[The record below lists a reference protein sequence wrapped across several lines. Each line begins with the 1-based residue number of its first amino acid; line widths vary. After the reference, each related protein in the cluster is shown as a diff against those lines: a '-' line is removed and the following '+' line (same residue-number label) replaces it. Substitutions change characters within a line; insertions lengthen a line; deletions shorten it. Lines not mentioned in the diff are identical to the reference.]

1 MKKIVKQY
9 VKSFEQLKLSTIY
22 KLIECLHENFIFID
36 PFNKIKGKEEF
47 KNLLEKMFTKIKNPK
62 FKILVIMEKKD
73 LVLVKW
79 NFEYRISKKRL
90 GFNGVSELL
99 IKKNLIYKHIDYW
112 DSGKNV
118 YSNLPLIGSIFRKI
132 HN

>member
-1 MKKIVKQY
+1 M
-9 VKSFEQLKLSTIY
+9 
-22 KLIECLHENFIFID
+22 LI
-36 PFNKIKGKEEF
+36 KE
-47 KNLLEKMFTKIKNPK
+47 L
-62 FKILVIMEKKD
+62 
-73 LVLVKW
+73 
-79 NFEYRISKKRL
+79 ISKKRL

>member
-62 FKILVIMEKKD
+62 FKILVIIEKKD

-90 GFNGVSELL
+90 GFNGISELL

>member
-1 MKKIVKQY
+1 MKLYLNKVSLQQGGCMLLY
-9 VKSFEQLKLSTIY
+9 YIY
-22 KLIECLHENFIFID
+22 EN
-36 PFNKIKGKEEF
+36 
-47 KNLLEKMFTKIKNPK
+47 
-62 FKILVIMEKKD
+62 VMEKKD

-90 GFNGVSELL
+90 GFNGISELL

-132 HN
+132 HNLLLNTK